1 MDQAFWLCIGSEP
14 ELHRL
19 ELLAA
24 LSYVMAASDE
34 RTVSVNDEEVAYVD
48 LLDTLLL
55 KHNYNP
61 VEMGDS
67 DEFTFCSLLR
77 TEVSYVVGLE
87 FPWQATEDESAGNK
101 NDQTQ
106 YHGVTTLGFLQPDD
120 LHYSSG
126 IPGKRRPLR

>member
-24 LSYVMAASDE
+24 LSYAMAAFAE
-34 RTVSVNDEEVAYVD
+34 RTVSVNDEELAYVD

-61 VEMGDS
+61 VEMDDS
-67 DEFTFCSLLR
+67 DKFTFCRLLR
-77 TEVSYVVGLE
+77 TEVSRVVGLE
-87 FPWQATEDESAGNK
+87 FPG
-101 NDQTQ
+101 
-106 YHGVTTLGFLQPDD
+106 
-120 LHYSSG
+120 
-126 IPGKRRPLR
+126 

>member
-1 MDQAFWLCIGSEP
+1 MDQVVSLCIGSEP

-24 LSYVMAASDE
+24 LSYAMAAFAE
-34 RTVSVNDEEVAYVD
+34 RTVSVNDEELAYVD

-61 VEMGDS
+61 VEMDDS
-67 DEFTFCSLLR
+67 DKFTFCRLLR
-77 TEVSYVVGLE
+77 TEVSRVVGLE
-87 FPWQATEDESAGNK
+87 FPGQATEDQSTGSK

-120 LHYSSG
+120 LHYSGG
-126 IPGKRRPLR
+126 IPEKRRSLR